1 MRRIGRLR
9 AHYPGRLTRVR
20 GSLQLTRARSP
31 LQLTEGMLPRPA

>member
-20 GSLQLTRARSP
+20 SP
-31 LQLTEGMLPRPA
+31 LQLTESMLLRSA